1 MTKKAQS
8 LAHGALLSVTDV
20 ADALALSTRAIRRMI
35 ASGELPTVRFGRAIR
50 IRQIDLDA
58 LIGRQ
63 LRGGGR

>member
-8 LAHGALLSVTDV
+8 LAHGALLSVADV

>member
-8 LAHGALLSVTDV
+8 LAHGALLSVADV
-20 ADALALSTRAIRRMI
+20 ADVLAVSIRTIRRMI

-50 IRQIDLDA
+50 VRQIDLDA

-63 LRGGGR
+63 LQGGRR

>member
-8 LAHGALLSVTDV
+8 LAHGALLSVPDV

-35 ASGELPTVRFGRAIR
+35 ASGELPVVRFGRAIR